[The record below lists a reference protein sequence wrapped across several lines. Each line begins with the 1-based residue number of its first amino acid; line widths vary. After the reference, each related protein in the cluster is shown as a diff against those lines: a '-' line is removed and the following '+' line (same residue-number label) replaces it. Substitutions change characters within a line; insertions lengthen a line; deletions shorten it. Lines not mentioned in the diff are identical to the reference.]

1 MDRCATVATHLR
13 GVELKL
19 TNTAT
24 ALIRVAAATSFPAC
38 PFTAMRRGSGSAAAK
53 SIHGGASRS
62 ARKRPEPNSARHC
75 EHCIKTAACC
85 SSGSSSTSSPTLRLQ
100 GSQPQATGRSASAAI
115 SRVICT
121 ASVGIHG
128 SIALTLCTSHIW
140 SPRAGAE
147 ITMACPKGGATDSD
161 SLCTADRAGHPAE
174 PKTPPQNR
182 ITSGGANGVHSTE
195 LIEHGDALPVGRSP
209 MLGTAVVGQ
218 YKLEI
223 SWRPATT
230 ARPPLIRHPE
240 LHCRTL
246 LFLQRQEHR

>member
-1 MDRCATVATHLR
+1 MLQPNQSTEAHHGQPESGQSQIQRATVSIAS
-13 GVELKL
+13 KL
-19 TNTAT
+19 PHVV
-24 ALIRVAAATSFPAC
+24 VAAVAAPA
-38 PFTAMRRGSGSAAAK
+38 PRHSDSRGHSLS
-53 SIHGGASRS
+53 
-62 ARKRPEPNSARHC
+62 
-75 EHCIKTAACC
+75 
-85 SSGSSSTSSPTLRLQ
+85 
-100 GSQPQATGRSASAAI
+100 QATGRSASAAI

-128 SIALTLCTSHIW
+128 SIALALCTSHIW

-174 PKTPPQNR
+174 PKTPPQNQ
-182 ITSGGANGVHSTE
+182 ITYGVANGVHSTE